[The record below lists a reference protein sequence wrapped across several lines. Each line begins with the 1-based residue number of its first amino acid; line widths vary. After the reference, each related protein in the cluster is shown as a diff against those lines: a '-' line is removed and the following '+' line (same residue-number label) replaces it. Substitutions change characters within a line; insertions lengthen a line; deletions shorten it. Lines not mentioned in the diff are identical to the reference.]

1 MNYRENP
8 KNKEKL
14 SILGYG
20 CMRFT
25 KRRGVIDQQK
35 AESEMKCAIDGGVN
49 YFDTA
54 YIYPG
59 SEIALG
65 KFLSKGYRDRVNIA
79 TKLPHYLIKSS
90 DDIEKYFKTQ
100 LTRLQTDYI
109 DYYLMHMLS
118 DITKWET
125 LKKLGIEEWIY
136 NKKKSGQIR
145 NIGFSFHGGT
155 NSFIELADVYDWDF
169 CQIQFN
175 YMDEHSQAGIRGLK
189 YASEKNL
196 AVIIME
202 PLRGGR
208 LANNLPKDAQKTFLS
223 AEPKRSPAEWALR
236 WVMNHPEVTVVLSGM
251 NDIKQINENIELASE
266 ILPNSMSEN
275 ELDTITKV
283 KKTINTKTKVP
294 CTGCGYCMPCPH
306 GVDIVVCFK
315 SYNDIYADS
324 WFVGFKEYIMC
335 TTLRAEPSNASRCV
349 KCGKCERL
357 CPQGIKIIDELQN
370 VKKKMETPIYKIAK
384 KATRKRF
391 IN

>member
-1 MNYRENP
+1 MNYRKNP
-8 KNKEKL
+8 KNKEML

-25 KRRGVIDQQK
+25 KKGAAIDQQK
-35 AESEMKCAIDGGVN
+35 AEIEMKSAIDGGVN

-59 SEIALG
+59 SEAALG
-65 KFLSKGYRDRVNIA
+65 KFLSKGYRDKVNIA
-79 TKLPHYLIKSS
+79 TKLPHYLIKSY
-90 DDIEKYFKTQ
+90 DDIEKYFQIQ
-100 LTRLQTDYI
+100 LSRLQTDYI
-109 DYYLMHMLS
+109 DYYLMHMLP
-118 DITKWET
+118 DITKWEK
-125 LKKLGIEEWIY
+125 LKKLGIEQWIRE
-136 NKKKSGQIR
+136 KKKSGQIR

-155 NSFIELADVYDWDF
+155 SNFIDLIDAYDWDF

-208 LANNLPKDAQKTFLS
+208 LAYNLPKNAQKLFLS
-223 AEPKRSPAEWALR
+223 AEPKRSPANWGLR

-251 NDIKQINENIELASE
+251 NDIKQVKENLALASD
-266 ILPNSMSEN
+266 IFPNSMN
-275 ELDTITKV
+275 EDELNLINKV
-283 KKTINTKTKVP
+283 KKVINEKTKVP

-306 GVDIVVCFK
+306 GVDIPVCFK

-324 WFVGFKEYIMC
+324 WYIGFKEYIMC
-335 TTLRAEPSNASRCV
+335 TTLKAEPSSASKCV
-349 KCGKCERL
+349 KCGRCERL
-357 CPQGIKIIDELQN
+357 CPQGIKIMNELKN

-384 KATRKRF
+384 KAARKRF
-391 IN
+391 